1 MTTNHT
7 PGPWRVVDREVM
19 EDGSVYPCHILGG
32 AADFLVCT
40 LESPQIA
47 KLGVEQPHR
56 FPGLNGVLGPNA
68 RLIAAAPE
76 LLQALQKLLD
86 LQVAKKE
93 LECLD
98 RGFGTKTPNAAWLE
112 ARAAIA
118 KAKGEQQ

>member
-1 MTTNHT
+1 MTTEHT
-7 PGPWRVVDREVM
+7 PGPWRIVDREVM

-32 AADFLVCT
+32 SADFQVCT

-76 LLQALQKLLD
+76 LLVQAEKHL
-86 LQVAKKE
+86 
-93 LECLD
+93 
-98 RGFGTKTPNAAWLE
+98 AWLSKLTDW
-112 ARAAIA
+112 AGADDPDLDGLRGAIA
-118 KAKGEQQ
+118 KARGET